1 MRGYVVAG
9 ISTEVGKTVVSAI
22 LVEKLRADYWK
33 PVQAGDLDSSDTL
46 RVGQLTRH
54 GGVLHSEAWRL
65 NTAMSPHAAAEIDG
79 VRINRAALE
88 LPQNGV
94 LSGTTPSAPLIVELA
109 GGLMVPLDS
118 RPGGGLCNIDL
129 LREWGLPVVL
139 VANYY
144 LGSINHTLLS
154 VDALR
159 ARGINLA
166 GLVFNGD
173 TVKSSRSAILNLT
186 GLPVLLDLPWADRVD
201 TAFISTQAA
210 RWALNFEL
218 VSDNHFQEK
227 LLSTC
232 KHINRNCFSHPG
244 CLDTDLA
251 FDRDHLW
258 HPYTSLSSPLPAYPV
273 VAAEG
278 VHLELADGRQLVD
291 GMSSWWTAIHGYN
304 HPRLNAV
311 ALEQIGNMSHVMF
324 GGITHDPAIGLG
336 RELVRLTPPG
346 LDKIFFC
353 DSGSVA
359 VEVAI
364 KMAIQYW
371 YASGRKNKHRL
382 LTIRS
387 GYHGD
392 TFQAMS
398 VCDPVTGM
406 HEIFHEI
413 LPGQLFAPSPVTAF
427 DAEWDPK
434 DFEPMAALAHEHRD
448 EIAAVILE
456 PIVQGAGGMWFY
468 HPEYL
473 RSLRAL
479 CDELGLLLIFDEIA
493 TGFGRTGRMFACEHA
508 GISPDIMCVGKALT
522 GGFMSLAATIAS
534 ADVAETISSAED
546 TGGTF
551 MHGPTFMAN
560 PLSCAVARESI
571 RLLNDSPWQQ
581 RVAGIEKQLSAGLEP
596 CRAIPG
602 VSDVRV
608 LGAIGVVE
616 MESPVDVAKL
626 QKQFVDR
633 GVWIR
638 PFGKLVYLMPPFIT
652 GEQELARLTDAIN
665 DVIGSMPEKDKT
677 P

>member
-1 MRGYVVAG
+1 MNGR
-9 ISTEVGKTVVSAI
+9 
-22 LVEKLRADYWK
+22 K
-33 PVQAGDLDSSDTL
+33 PVISD
-46 RVGQLTRH
+46 
-54 GGVLHSEAWRL
+54 A
-65 NTAMSPHAAAEIDG
+65 
-79 VRINRAALE
+79 
-88 LPQNGV
+88 
-94 LSGTTPSAPLIVELA
+94 
-109 GGLMVPLDS
+109 
-118 RPGGGLCNIDL
+118 
-129 LREWGLPVVL
+129 
-139 VANYY
+139 
-144 LGSINHTLLS
+144 
-154 VDALR
+154 
-159 ARGINLA
+159 
-166 GLVFNGD
+166 
-173 TVKSSRSAILNLT
+173 
-186 GLPVLLDLPWADRVD
+186 
-201 TAFISTQAA
+201 
-210 RWALNFEL
+210 
-218 VSDNHFQEK
+218 
-227 LLSTC
+227 
-232 KHINRNCFSHPG
+232 
-244 CLDTDLA
+244 DLA
-251 FDRDHLW
+251 FDREHLW

-273 VAAEG
+273 VAAYG
-278 VHLELADGRQLVD
+278 VHLELADGRRLVD

-304 HPRLNAV
+304 HPRLNA
-311 ALEQIGNMSHVMF
+311 AASEQIEKMSHVMF

-371 YASGRKNKHRL
+371 YARGCKNKHRL

-406 HEIFHEI
+406 HEIFHEV
-413 LPGQLFAPSPVTAF
+413 LPGQLFAPCPATAF
-427 DAEWDPK
+427 DAEWDPS
-434 DFEPMAALAHEHRD
+434 DFEPMAALARKHRD

-473 RSLRAL
+473 RRLRAL
-479 CDELGLLLIFDEIA
+479 CDELDLLLIFDEIA

-508 GISPDIMCVGKALT
+508 GINPDIMCVGKALT
-522 GGFMSLAATIAS
+522 GGFMSLAATIAG

-581 RVAGIEKQLSAGLEP
+581 QVTSIEKQLSTGLEP
-596 CRAIPG
+596 CRGMPG
-602 VSDVRV
+602 VADVRV

-616 MESPVDVAKL
+616 MEDPVDVAKL

-633 GVWIR
+633 GVWVR
-638 PFGKLVYLMPPFIT
+638 PFGKLVYLMPPFII
-652 GEQELARLTDAIN
+652 GEHELTALTDAIN
-665 DVIGSMPEKDKT
+665 EVIESGT
-677 P
+677 Y

>member
-1 MRGYVVAG
+1 MNG
-9 ISTEVGKTVVSAI
+9 S
-22 LVEKLRADYWK
+22 K
-33 PVQAGDLDSSDTL
+33 PVISDS
-46 RVGQLTRH
+46 
-54 GGVLHSEAWRL
+54 
-65 NTAMSPHAAAEIDG
+65 
-79 VRINRAALE
+79 
-88 LPQNGV
+88 
-94 LSGTTPSAPLIVELA
+94 
-109 GGLMVPLDS
+109 
-118 RPGGGLCNIDL
+118 
-129 LREWGLPVVL
+129 
-139 VANYY
+139 
-144 LGSINHTLLS
+144 
-154 VDALR
+154 
-159 ARGINLA
+159 
-166 GLVFNGD
+166 
-173 TVKSSRSAILNLT
+173 
-186 GLPVLLDLPWADRVD
+186 
-201 TAFISTQAA
+201 
-210 RWALNFEL
+210 
-218 VSDNHFQEK
+218 
-227 LLSTC
+227 
-232 KHINRNCFSHPG
+232 
-244 CLDTDLA
+244 DLA
-251 FDRDHLW
+251 FDREHLW

-278 VHLELADGRQLVD
+278 VHLELADGRRLVD
-291 GMSSWWTAIHGYN
+291 GMSSWWTAIHGYS
-304 HPRLNAV
+304 HPRLMA
-311 ALEQIGNMSHVMF
+311 AASEQIDRMSHVMF
-324 GGITHDPAIGLG
+324 GGITHEPAIGLG
-336 RELVRLTPPG
+336 RELAELTPPG
-346 LDKIFFC
+346 LDRIFFC

-364 KMAIQYW
+364 KMAIQYC
-371 YASGRKNKHRL
+371 YARGRKNRHRL
-382 LTIRS
+382 LTVRS

-406 HEIFHEI
+406 HEIFREI
-413 LPGQLFAPSPVTAF
+413 LPVQLFAPSPATAF

-434 DFEPMAALAHEHRD
+434 DFEPMAALARKHRD

-473 RSLRAL
+473 RCLRAL

-508 GISPDIMCVGKALT
+508 GINPDIMCVGKALT
-522 GGFMSLAATIAS
+522 GGFMSLAATIAT
-534 ADVAETISSAED
+534 AEVAESISSAPD

-581 RVAGIEKQLSAGLEP
+581 RVTGIEKQLSAGLKP

-616 MESPVDVAKL
+616 MKSPVDVAEM

-638 PFGKLVYLMPPFIT
+638 PFGKLIYLMPPFTIAKH
-652 GEQELARLTDAIN
+652 ELALLTDAIN
-665 DVIGSMPEKDKT
+665 EVIGSIQT
-677 P
+677 LSGG